1 MELNNKI
8 GTLNTY
14 DLITKFLKR
23 PNITSH
29 ISKHLA
35 SATMKPVDAVF
46 TSVINDSFIILK
58 FQESQKSSQYFK
70 YLEYSDTYDRLDISS
85 SKSIVDIGY
94 NNSCFYYILSIGNTF
109 SIITPNNEVNYETLI
124 LKDSI
129 KLSNEIGKKY
139 IIKISCGENHCLFL
153 THAGMIYTMGD
164 NSYGQLGLGENHI
177 TKENKEGVLLKDLLN
192 YRINDICAGKNHSFC
207 FGVVREMTKEG
218 NSGPNNNVE
227 FDPKRPYYLFG
238 WGDNSFYQLGMK
250 QSNSF
255 NTILRPTKLSC
266 NNNMNNPAI
275 IGEELV
281 NICSGLNF
289 SALLFKSGKLLTFG
303 DNQYNQIIY
312 KEKEITPNVVNN
324 YLPKKIGKIVKIIT
338 SANSLMLM
346 TEFNKLVIFGKYN
359 EPNLAHVTIVDLV
372 NNCENN
378 KYIFNDNILKLII
391 FNNEEPNPKIIQNI
405 SNIKINEFL
414 VNIKNVEKKENIN
427 KNNKIDTKQNTNNNI
442 NKNNEVNNI
451 IHNNSNSNITPK
463 YKNSNRDITNKTLE
477 TKSSK
482 KQLNLNSGPIH
493 SSVRSN
499 QLGGGLKKQTSKNLI
514 SKNNKPIK
522 FKNSYTKISKITN
535 DKKIITDSFGLNQ
548 STNTKNKTENNTQF
562 NGAEK
567 KTENSKIMKAF
578 ESNGKSTQTTK
589 NENNMDLKLNTDESI
604 NNISK
609 KESKE
614 IENKIT
620 NGNNENGNS
629 NQNIIINQI
638 EIDNKSFLNKNIL
651 KGKIPSI
658 QNRYEDTYDSINMK
672 EKEENLIID
681 KKETKTNLENKNEN
695 NGGFPKNGQNDEIKA
710 KPIKLYEN
718 INLNNEKKLNDK
730 DKFQEE
736 IKKDKLSSNLDV
748 NNNLLKNNIKSK
760 VEINESKMEKKDN
773 IINMNK
779 PQQNLI
785 NNNLNINDINKK
797 NIDNNI
803 SNNSIKITNNL
814 QNSNNINQEIKKLQN
829 IDNNSLTF
837 SKGNIITNQNKE
849 NKNKEL
855 NKKDNNNHNNINL
868 NNGIN
873 IKNSNNIQ
881 PTKNNEKNYKDI
893 PINPKK
899 SNNIIIS
906 KDFDNDNLKTKNS
919 KDLLKDNNKNSIIK
933 NNSTKII
940 KNNSNNIIKNVE
952 IPIKEKINRNYSPI
966 KINSVEKKEEKENKT
981 PITNQE
987 KKENTNIFRELGQF
1001 VSSTMN
1007 KINKYT
1013 KNRTDIKKDSF
1024 FENIISGNFSSNLR
1038 NINHKVLLN
1047 NIISGVPNR
1056 YRGRFWLKCIGN
1068 QLSITPDYFD
1078 INLSKYYEKYED
1090 TKESK
1095 YKLPFPYLGIFKENT
1110 PLTSDLCEV
1119 INGFVISRPDIK
1131 YNENISYLVGMLI
1144 INMDK
1149 YQAYVSFMNLILNPN
1164 IIIYYLSANK
1174 EENIMEY
1181 GYSDTPTGEEGSN
1194 INKNKKI
1201 PSIVEKNLR
1210 RVIFKQLLFHN
1221 LPDLCS
1227 NLELINV
1234 LPEDYFDEWN
1244 QTIFCK
1250 NFNIDISMKIWDL
1263 FVVQGEKII
1272 FDAGIAIMKEL
1283 EDDLNNCE
1291 EKEEALEILLNSQ
1304 LREINEN
1311 NIMKN
1316 IQKVEYPDWIQTEVL
1331 SMTEDTVIPV
1341 VFNKI

>member
-46 TSVINDSFIILK
+46 SSVVNDSFIILK
-58 FQESQKSSQYFK
+58 FQESPKSSQYFK

-109 SIITPNNEVNYETLI
+109 SIVTPNNEVNYETLI

-164 NSYGQLGLGENHI
+164 NSLGQLGLGENHI

-238 WGDNSFYQLGMK
+238 WGDNSYYQLGMK

-275 IGEELV
+275 IGDELI
-281 NICSGLNF
+281 NICCGLNF
-289 SALLFKSGKLLTFG
+289 SALLFKNGKLLTFG
-303 DNQYNQIIY
+303 DNQYNQVIY
-312 KEKEITPNVVNN
+312 KENEITPNLINN
-324 YLPKKIGKIVKIIT
+324 YLPKKIGKVIKIT
-338 SANSLMLM
+338 TGGNSLMLM

-359 EPNLAHVTIVDLV
+359 EPNLNQVTIVDLV

-391 FNNEEPNPKIIQNI
+391 FNNEESNPKIIQNI
-405 SNIKINEFL
+405 TNIKINEFL
-414 VNIKNVEKKENIN
+414 VNIKIPEKNENTN
-427 KNNKIDTKQNTNNNI
+427 KNNKIDNKQNNTNNI
-442 NKNNEVNNI
+442 NKGNESNNI
-451 IHNNSNSNITPK
+451 IHNSSNSNIIPK
-463 YKNSNRDITNKTLE
+463 YKNSNRDLSNKTLE

-482 KQLNLNSGPIH
+482 KQLNLNNGPLH
-493 SSVRSN
+493 SSVKSN
-499 QLGGGLKKQTSKNLI
+499 QIGGLLKKQNSKNLI
-514 SKNNKPIK
+514 SKTNKPIK
-522 FKNSYTKISKITN
+522 YKNSYTKLTKITSE
-535 DKKIITDSFGLNQ
+535 KKLITDSLGLNQ
-548 STNTKNKTENNTQF
+548 STNTKNKTENNSQF

-567 KTENSKIMKAF
+567 KSENSKIMKAF
-578 ESNGKSTQTTK
+578 ESNGKSTQIK
-589 NENNMDLKLNTDESI
+589 NNENTQDLKLKTEESI
-604 NNISK
+604 TNSSK
-609 KESKE
+609 KETKE
-614 IENKIT
+614 TENKIT
-620 NGNNENGNS
+620 NGNNSNENGNS
-629 NQNIIINQI
+629 NQNIINNQI

-651 KGKIPSI
+651 KGKIPSV
-658 QNRYEDTYDSINMK
+658 QNRYEDTYDSINLK
-672 EKEENLIID
+672 EREENLIID
-681 KKETKTNLENKNEN
+681 KKETQKIIENKNEKNEN
-695 NGGFPKNGQNDEIKA
+695 NGGYPKNGQNDEKKA
-710 KPIKLYEN
+710 KPIKPNEN
-718 INLNNEKKLNDK
+718 INLNNEKKLKSNDK
-730 DKFQEE
+730 DKPQEE
-736 IKKDKLSSNLDV
+736 IKKERIISNSDI
-748 NNNLLKNNIKSK
+748 NNNILNNNDNNNKI
-760 VEINESKMEKKDN
+760 ENKDN

-779 PQQNLI
+779 PQKDII
-785 NNNLNINDINKK
+785 NNNDINKK

-803 SNNSIKITNNL
+803 SNNSIKNINNFL
-814 QNSNNINQEIKKLQN
+814 NNNNINQEKKKLQN
-829 IDNNSLTF
+829 LDNNSLTF
-837 SKGNIITNQNKE
+837 NKGNIITNQTKE
-849 NKNKEL
+849 NKNNEI
-855 NKKDNNNHNNINL
+855 NKKDNNNKNNL

-873 IKNSNNIQ
+873 YKNSKDIQ
-881 PTKNNEKNYKDI
+881 PSKINEKNNKEI
-893 PINPKK
+893 SLNLKK
-899 SNNIIIS
+899 SSNNIIS
-906 KDFDNDNLKTKNS
+906 KDFEIS
-919 KDLLKDNNKNSIIK
+919 KDILKDNNKNNANNIIK
-933 NNSTKII
+933 NNSTNII

-952 IPIKEKINRNYSPI
+952 IPVKGKINRNYSPI
-966 KINSVEKKEEKENKT
+966 KINSVEKKEEKVNNN
-981 PITNQE
+981 PVNNQE
-987 KKENTNIFRELGQF
+987 KKDNINIFRELGQF

-1038 NINHKVLLN
+1038 NVNHKVLLN
-1047 NIISGVPNR
+1047 QIMSGVPNR
-1056 YRGRFWLKCIGN
+1056 YRGRFWLKSIGN

-1119 INGFVISRPDIK
+1119 INGFVMSRPDIK

-1164 IIIYYLSANK
+1164 IIIYYLSGNK
-1174 EENIMEY
+1174 DENIMEY
-1181 GYSDTPTGEEGSN
+1181 GYSDTPTGDEGSN
-1194 INKNKKI
+1194 ISKNKKI

-1291 EKEEALEILLNSQ
+1291 EKEEALDILLNSQ